1 MNIKQQLL
9 FTLTLTITIMA
20 SSVLAFSDSPDN
32 NYPLSPSQAVPT
44 LAPMLKKVLPSMV
57 NISTQGTVAVEQHPM
72 MNDPF
77 FRRFAPQ
84 MPKERLTQGIG
95 SGVIVNA
102 KKGYI
107 ITNKHVIANA
117 DTIFITLQNKQKLK
131 AKLIGT
137 DAETDIAVLQVE
149 AGDLTSIP
157 LGDSD
162 KLQVGDFAVAIGN
175 PFGLSHTVTS
185 GMVSALGRTD
195 LGIEG
200 YENFIQTDASIN
212 PGNSGG
218 ALIDLRG
225 RLIGINS
232 AILAPSGG
240 NIGIGFA
247 IPINMA
253 KKIMDQL
260 LEHGEI
266 KRGLLGVQIQDLSSD
281 LADAMDLKGIHGA
294 LISRVSPKSTAK
306 KAGIKA
312 GDVIV
317 AVNGKKITGASSLRT
332 NIGLKRVGEKVSID
346 LYRDKQRK
354 TVTAKIG
361 GSTQGQMTASAT
373 KLPLLKGATLK
384 ELSKKQP
391 YQGITKGLLI
401 TDVQANSP
409 AAQVG
414 LMGGDIILAVNKRKV
429 TSIADLNKATAL
441 SRNQLLIHLQ
451 RGQNFL
457 YLVIK

>member
-1 MNIKQQLL
+1 
-9 FTLTLTITIMA
+9 MA

-44 LAPMLKKVLPSMV
+44 LAPMLKKVLPSVV

-107 ITNKHVIANA
+107 ITNNHVIANA

-294 LISRVSPKSTAK
+294 LVSRVSPKSTAK